1 MKENKDGTH
10 IRELLLATFTP
21 RFFKELYKHGLIKM
35 NNCNYKYNLPSVSK
49 CCHKYYETERENR
62 KIWVH
67 LPLYE
72 KDNCPV
78 VHPEL
83 LSAAKKK
90 ADKVCLWCGG
100 KLKNDNDS
108 FCSVYCVSMWNR
120 EWD

>member
-21 RFFKELYKHGLIKM
+21 RFFKELYKRGFIKM
-35 NNCNYKYNLPSVSK
+35 NNCNYKYNLPDVGK
-49 CCHKYYETERENR
+49 CCHKYCETEKENR
-62 KIWVH
+62 KIWTH
-67 LPLYE
+67 FPLYK
-72 KDNCPV
+72 KDNYPI

-83 LSAAKKK
+83 LSVAKKK
-90 ADKVCLWCGG
+90 VDKVCLWCGG
-100 KLKNDNDS
+100 KLKNDKDS